1 MKKIPKITAL
11 LCALVL
17 SASSLGAHADNARAA
32 GLPVTSDDAGPL
44 QETMGR
50 SAANTGA
57 KTNVQKLEPGKKV
70 QGRLVSGDDGQRY
83 QVTLKSSGQL
93 DIHLEGTAGKL
104 AGRLTDKNGKG
115 WAPRRRTADGKQ
127 TYQLKKGTYY
137 YQVQIAKSAQIPETG
152 LVYAVTATFQSA
164 KARFEGND
172 TRKKAAK
179 PLLDKVFYGHL
190 AQNAPVEY
198 YKFTLKKMSQLSF
211 TINTQMTDKTPETFV
226 VSLYD
231 KYGQIW
237 SNWENPDWRR
247 YDGEWI
253 WDWEEFGMEQGLV
266 EILPA
271 GSYYVGVSIKRDGNG
286 KVPAS
291 ARYGLYEIY
300 TSVKKVGLSV
310 ELSHKQAAYTGKKIK
325 HPRVTVKKNFK
336 KTYYDDWYYDKND
349 WLYDIYGI
357 TEGIRDWD
365 GYDHKT
371 IKGIGRY
378 QIRQQRWSSPHN
390 MGDDAYSIFTVT
402 PIRGKINCIS
412 SKKKGQVQVSV
423 KKNAQS
429 TGYQIQIARDRKFR
443 KLVKTLKTKSLRK
456 TVKGLSHGKKYYVR
470 VRNYKDVKTY
480 YCDIAVPESIYG
492 KWSKVR
498 TVVCK

>member
-17 SASSLGAHADNARAA
+17 SASSLGTYTDNARAA
-32 GLPVTSDDAGPL
+32 GLPVTSNDAPL
-44 QETMGR
+44 FRETMERG
-50 SAANTGA
+50 ATKNIGA
-57 KTNVQKLEPGKKV
+57 KTNAQKLEPGKKV
-70 QGRLVSGDDGQRY
+70 QGRLVSGDDGQSY
-83 QVTLKSSGQL
+83 QITLNSSGQL
-93 DIHLEGTAGKL
+93 DIHLEGAAGKL
-104 AGRLTDKNGKG
+104 AACLTDKDGKG
-115 WAPRRRTADGKQ
+115 WSPRRTANGKQ

-198 YKFTLKKMSQLSF
+198 YKFTLKKTSQLSF

-443 KLVKTLKTKSLRK
+443 KLVKTLKTKNLRK

-492 KWSKVR
+492 KWSKVKA
-498 TVVCK
+498 VVCK